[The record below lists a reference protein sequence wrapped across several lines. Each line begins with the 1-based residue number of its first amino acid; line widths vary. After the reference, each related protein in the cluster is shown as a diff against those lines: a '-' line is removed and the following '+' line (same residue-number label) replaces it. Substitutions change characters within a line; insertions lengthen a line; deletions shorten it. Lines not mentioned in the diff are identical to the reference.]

1 MKSRKNRRLPR
12 RGMEGL
18 TLIEILVVVTILGI
32 IAGIVGV
39 AVVGQLQEAQ
49 VDACKVQIS
58 EIAKNLDLYK
68 VRFHRYPTTQE
79 GLNAMVS
86 PPEGKKPIM
95 ESVPKDPWGADYIYV
110 SPGQHLQAK
119 FDLQSKGPDGVADTE
134 DDVTNW
140 GK

>member
-39 AVVGQLQEAQ
+39 AVVGQLQDAQ
-49 VDACKVQIS
+49 VDATKVQIS

-79 GLNAMVS
+79 GLQAMVS

-95 ESVPKDPWGADYIYV
+95 ESIPKDPWGADYIYV
-110 SPGQHLQAK
+110 SPGQHNPSK
-119 FDLQSKGPDGVADTE
+119 FDLQSKGPDGVADSE

-140 GK
+140 K